1 MSKNN
6 KQTQKTQAPAS
17 KKKAV
22 KEVKRDLARA
32 EEDDIKSIIYGSRDH
47 LSKAADRYLKTLV
60 DPKRSKGGKPISP
73 LGGYH
78 RATRL
83 EITKAEVDFTPGA
96 NNVGFLCVDPGN
108 AEGVSDRVSWIASS
122 SAWTGTTSTPLPTA
136 AGVGV
141 AVGYQTDAPFNT
153 SAATGGPA
161 ELCSRVVASAIY
173 VYPTGTATGQAG
185 NLFML
190 ETPLHSAE
198 VLHSGVAEAMTISD
212 VEGHPRTRALRG
224 VQFGPVSEENC
235 LNWHPTSSRIGT
247 NVYGTSS
254 DYQFSEIRAAS
265 AVFTT
270 NHRHTPQIITISGVA
285 GTIWHAEIFMVYEYI
300 GRKAGAMT
308 KCPTDSRGA
317 DLIFAALFDKNVSG
331 WIGKPSHA
339 IASYGVATEKQE
351 RSIVSEMEKASRK
364 VSSVLDSPLWGQAA
378 GLARDVAGFF
388 L

>member
-32 EEDDIKSIIYGSRDH
+32 EDEDIKSIVYGDRDH

-60 DPKRSKGGKPISP
+60 DPKRAKGGKPISP

-78 RATRL
+78 RASRL
-83 EITKAEVDFTPGA
+83 EITKSEVDFTPGA
-96 NNVGFLCVDPGN
+96 NNVGFLCVDPYN
-108 AEGVSDRVSWIASS
+108 ASGVNDRVSWIASS
-122 SAWTGTTSTPLPTA
+122 STWAGTTSTPIPTA
-136 AGVGV
+136 ATTGV

-153 SAATGGPA
+153 TAANGGPA
-161 ELCSRVVASAIY
+161 ELCFRVVASAVY

-190 ETPLHSAE
+190 ETPLHTAE

-224 VQFGPVSEENC
+224 VQFGPVTDENC
-235 LNWHPTSSRIGT
+235 LNWHPTSGK
-247 NVYGTSS
+247 VAGTSIPS
-254 DYQFSEIRAAS
+254 SSYQFSEIGAAS

-270 NHRHTPQIITISGVA
+270 NHRHTPQLITISGVS
-285 GTIWHAEIFMVYEYI
+285 GTIWHAEIFIVYEYI
-300 GRKAGAMT
+300 GRKAGAT
-308 KCPTDSRGA
+308 TRCVTDSRGA
-317 DLIFAALFDKNVSG
+317 DLIFASLFDKNISG
-331 WIGKPSHA
+331 WVGKPSHA
-339 IASYGVATEKQE
+339 IASYGVATAKQE
-351 RSIVSEMEKASRK
+351 SSIISEVEKASRK
-364 VSSVLDSPLWGQAA
+364 VSSVMDSPLWGQAA
-378 GLARDVAGFF
+378 SLARDVAGF
-388 L
+388 LL